1 MANKNK
7 GVGRRPSGATR
18 NRSTNQ
24 GEPIREGD
32 DLLVDVVEVSDQA
45 ANFFEKNRNTIIGAA
60 LIVAALVIG
69 FVLYQTFVSKPKEA
83 NAMEQMQRA
92 QFQFEQDSFN
102 LALANPGQG
111 FPGFLDIID
120 QYSGTS
126 AGNLARYYAG
136 VSYMNIGSYEAALD
150 YLEQFSASGGI
161 MPVMKAGTIGD
172 VQSELGNFSAAISS
186 YESAVNKADKNYM
199 LGGYYL
205 KKLGLLLRNQGDNAG
220 ALKAFNRLKSEY
232 GKSPDAAEADKY
244 IMLLN
249 Q

>member
-7 GVGRRPSGATR
+7 GVGRRPSGANRTR
-18 NRSTNQ
+18 RTNE

-32 DLLVDVVEVSDQA
+32 DLLVDVVEVRDQA
-45 ANFFEKNRNTIIGAA
+45 ANFFEKNRTTIIGAA
-60 LIVAALVIG
+60 LAIAAVVIG
-69 FVLYQTFVSKPKEA
+69 FLFYQTFVSKPKEA

-120 QYSGTS
+120 DYGSTA

-136 VSYMNIGSYEAALD
+136 VSYLNIGSYDAALD
-150 YLEQFSASGGI
+150 YLQQFDADGDV

-172 VQSELGNFSAAISS
+172 TQSELGNFDAAISS
-186 YESAVNKADKNYM
+186 YESAVNKAGKNYL

-205 KKLGLLLRNQGDNAG
+205 KKMGLLQRQQGNDAE
-220 ALKAFNRLKSEY
+220 ALKAFQRLKNEF
-232 GKSPDAAEADKY
+232 GNSPDAAEADKY
-244 IMLLN
+244 IMLLSK
-249 Q
+249 

>member
-1 MANKNK
+1 MANKNR
-7 GVGRRPSGATR
+7 GVGRRPSGASRT
-18 NRSTNQ
+18 RSTNQ
-24 GEPIREGD
+24 GEPIQEGD

-60 LIVAALVIG
+60 MVLAALVIG
-69 FVLYQTFVSKPKEA
+69 FVVYQTFVSKPKEA

-102 LALANPGQG
+102 LALVNPGQG

-120 QYSGTS
+120 QYGSTS
-126 AGNLARYYAG
+126 AGNLARYYSG
-136 VSYMNIGSYEAALD
+136 VSYMNIGSYEAALE
-150 YLEQFSASGGI
+150 YLQQFDADGDV
-161 MPVMKAGTIGD
+161 MPIMKAGAIGD
-172 VQSELGNFSAAISS
+172 VQGELGNFDAAASS
-186 YESAVNKADKNYM
+186 YESAVNKAGKNYL

-220 ALKAFNRLKSEY
+220 ALKAFDRLKNEY
-232 GKSPDAAEADKY
+232 GNSPDAAEADKY

-249 Q
+249 N